1 MVENYKFSLPLF
13 ADISYTKM
21 LRRLTTPL
29 LIFVT
34 LCITTLHGC
43 QSSVSQYKRV
53 DSYALGTFAQVTC
66 QTTHP
71 SAEITRL
78 IAEIDAEAKASM
90 SIFDEESRLSRINNN
105 LTDSLDSHI
114 RFNLTLAARFN
125 ELSDGYYDVTVKPL
139 TAAWG
144 FAQKSEE
151 RQNPNIDSLI
161 EFVGFSKIA
170 IHGDVVRKSDP
181 RVQLDFNSIAKGYV
195 VDLLAER
202 LQRLGIDNYMVN
214 IGGEI
219 RCKGINP
226 RGGDWTIGIE
236 TPYDGNFEQNDI
248 EKIISLTDCG
258 VATSGNYR
266 RFHLAENGDKI
277 THTINPKTGYSTT
290 SNLLSA
296 TVIAPTCAEA
306 DAAAT
311 MFMAMGSEGGALELA
326 KRCES
331 ELGWQYY
338 FIYARDNEY
347 HIEASESLK

>member
-1 MVENYKFSLPLF
+1 MSLSKFYSLL
-13 ADISYTKM
+13 AGVMAVVTLWM
-21 LRRLTTPL
+21 AGCTTPTRNY
-29 LIFVT
+29 V
-34 LCITTLHGC
+34 
-43 QSSVSQYKRV
+43 SVEGE
-53 DSYALGTFAQVTC
+53 ALGTFVQVKC
-66 QTTHP
+66 NTTL
-71 SAEITRL
+71 SADDIEAAIE
-78 IAEIDAEAKASM
+78 AIDGEMKASM

-202 LQRLGIDNYMVN
+202 LEGLGIDNYMVN

-219 RCKGINP
+219 R
-226 RGGDWTIGIE
+226 
-236 TPYDGNFEQNDI
+236 
-248 EKIISLTDCG
+248 
-258 VATSGNYR
+258 
-266 RFHLAENGDKI
+266 
-277 THTINPKTGYSTT
+277 
-290 SNLLSA
+290 
-296 TVIAPTCAEA
+296 
-306 DAAAT
+306 
-311 MFMAMGSEGGALELA
+311 
-326 KRCES
+326 
-331 ELGWQYY
+331 
-338 FIYARDNEY
+338 
-347 HIEASESLK
+347 